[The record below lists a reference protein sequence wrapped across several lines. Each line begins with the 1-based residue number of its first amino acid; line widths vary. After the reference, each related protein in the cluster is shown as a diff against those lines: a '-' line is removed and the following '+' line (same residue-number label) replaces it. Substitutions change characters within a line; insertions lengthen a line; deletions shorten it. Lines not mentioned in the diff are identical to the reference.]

1 MDKAITFGN
10 NNSLVG
16 ILTIPDQ
23 LAPHKYIGVICLNAG
38 LLHRVGP
45 FRMTV
50 ELANYLAKEGY
61 NTLRFDTSS
70 IGDSGTANNETD
82 YLKSVTQDIKC
93 AVDLMEARTSLN
105 QFILFGLCTGADN
118 AHRAMIHD
126 KRIVGGIFLDGYA
139 YPSLKFM
146 VKHYLPIILS
156 PSIVVKVLSR
166 TKRIFLHRILRTPAS
181 AEKVET
187 NRLFTWQLPNKRK
200 TENEL
205 KMLLSR
211 GAKLFYVFSST
222 ALNRYNYENQYFD
235 SMPFLNQFKHQ
246 FKVILNMNTDHTYRL
261 YHDRLWL
268 YNEVLDWLD
277 SV

>member
-1 MDKAITFGN
+1 MDKAITFGK
-10 NNSLVG
+10 NNSLIG

-23 LAPHKYIGVICLNAG
+23 STSVKEIGVICLNAG

-45 FRMTV
+45 FRMNV

-61 NTLRFDTSS
+61 NTLRFDSSS
-70 IGDSGTANNETD
+70 IGDSGNANNETD
-82 YLKSVTQDIKC
+82 YLQSVTQDIKC
-93 AVDLMEARTSLN
+93 AVDLMESRTSLN
-105 QFILFGLCTGADN
+105 QFVLFGLCTGADN
-118 AHRAMIHD
+118 AHRAMTHD

-146 VKHYLPIILS
+146 VKHYMPIILS
-156 PSIVVKVLSR
+156 PSVVAKVLSR
-166 TKRIFLHRILRTPAS
+166 AKRFFLHRILRTSGS
-181 AEKVET
+181 AEKVEPE
-187 NRLFTWQLPNKRK
+187 NIFTWQLPNKKK
-200 TENEL
+200 TEKEL
-205 KMLLSR
+205 KKLLGR
-211 GAKLFYVFSST
+211 GAKLYYVFSST

-246 FKVILNMNTDHTYRL
+246 FKVILNQNTDHTYRL

-268 YNEVLDWLD
+268 YNEVSDWLD